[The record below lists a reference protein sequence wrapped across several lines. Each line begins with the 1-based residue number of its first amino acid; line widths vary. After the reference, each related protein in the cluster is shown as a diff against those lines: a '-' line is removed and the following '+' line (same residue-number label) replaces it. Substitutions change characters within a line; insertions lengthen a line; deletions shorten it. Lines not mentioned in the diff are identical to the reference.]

1 MFKDNF
7 KPQAIGKKKVRK
19 LEGHVKLSL
28 YNAENGELEK
38 VIEGENIVTNAI
50 SDLCDSCNY
59 FGSVDFTQLTP
70 IYQKLFG
77 GALLLKNQFPVEED
91 KIPRDDD
98 YFIKGDN
105 PVIAHAG
112 DEVPTD
118 FGDDPSRG
126 MPNTTLQVKKPN
138 SITLSW
144 TWTTTQGNGEIA
156 AVALTHKDTGNAGT
170 GSASNAFAAFDP
182 YQQIN
187 RTSLNVSNGVNSQVF
202 GMLDDKT
209 GFNFS
214 YSGSDTYIF
223 TFNFISLAMHAAGL
237 KDTKES
243 YNVYSSILSTIYF
256 RKQWAPSYS
265 FDEDTKT
272 LWLFSNC
279 YNYAPYNNRY
289 HKDQITYMKVSFKYD
304 TDHDRW
310 TIDTDTIDGGTI
322 TLDIADLSPINKT
335 MGVIPHQKKKIE
347 GGLQDVFYFPIG
359 TDYWGDS
366 EDYVLNSYG
375 SGAVDISGL
384 RRLNFQN
391 QADTTKITLNNHCSF
406 VRSGMCG
413 RYDGDL
419 IEFDGRMLKGTV
431 GYNCV
436 NHFPINTESHAIIG
450 STRADFPQMNKIAS
464 YVDTNGDPYRWIVIN
479 KMFYSTKFNLKETVN
494 KTSANTMVL
503 EYTLREVFDYDE
515 S

>member
-7 KPQAIGKKKVRK
+7 KPQVISKRKVKK

-28 YNAENGELEK
+28 YNAESGELEK

-50 SDLCDSCNY
+50 SDLCDTSNY
-59 FGSVDFTQLTP
+59 LGMVDFTQLTP

-77 GALLLKNQFPVEED
+77 GALLLKNQFEVVDE

-98 YFIKGDN
+98 YFINGNN

-112 DEVPTD
+112 DLVPSD

-156 AVALTHKDTGNAGT
+156 AIALTHKDVGNAGT
-170 GSASNAFAAFDP
+170 GMASNTFTAFDP

-187 RTSLNVSNGVNSQVF
+187 RTNINVANKLNSQVF
-202 GMLDDKT
+202 GVLDDKT

-214 YSGSDTYIF
+214 YDGPDNYTF
-223 TFNFISLAMHAAGL
+223 TFNFISLAMHSAGL

-243 YNVYSSILSTIYF
+243 FNLYATTLSTIYF
-256 RKQWAPSYS
+256 RNLWAPSYC
-265 FDEDTKT
+265 FDEETKT

-279 YNYAPYNNRY
+279 YKYSTYQSRYYKNRI
-289 HKDQITYMKVSFKYD
+289 KYMKFSFKYD
-304 TDHDRW
+304 VDRW
-310 TIDTDTIDGGTI
+310 TVDTTTLDGGTI
-322 TLDIADLSPINKT
+322 TVDVANLAPINKRV
-335 MGVIPHQKKKIE
+335 GVIPHQKKKIT
-347 GGLQDVFYFPIG
+347 GGLQDIFYFPVG

-366 EDYVLNSYG
+366 EDYILNNHG
-375 SGAVDISGL
+375 FGAVDISGL
-384 RRLNFQN
+384 KRVNFQN
-391 QADTTKITLNNHCSF
+391 QADTSEITFNDHCLF

-413 RYDGDL
+413 KYDGDL
-419 IEFDGRMLKGTV
+419 IEFDGRMIKGTI
-431 GYNCV
+431 GYTCV

-450 STRADFPQMNKIAS
+450 SSRADFPQMNKIAS
-464 YVDTNGDPYRWIVIN
+464 YVDTDGDPYRWIVLN